1 MPKTFPLFRQRP
13 GRMTAWLVLGNVLVI
28 GALVAMT
35 VFSLRSQWESE
46 ETRASET
53 ADNLAQSLSIEVS
66 AELRNA
72 DNALSTIALRF
83 RSARLSR
90 EHEDSLMRIL
100 SEQESLLPQVDSL
113 SITDIYGHV
122 IAGDGAGEKPINV
135 FDRPYFA
142 QAMMSPDMVV
152 SEPLQSRYDG
162 QWCIVLARRLINHDG
177 QFAGITFAV
186 VSARHF
192 MERFSGLAL
201 GPSGAVSLRTD
212 SLNLIARYSAS
223 EPGTTRGFGA
233 RNLST
238 AMLQS
243 LAANP
248 DHGIY
253 RSFVALDNVERLT
266 AYRRVARYPVI
277 VFTGISSQDYLA
289 PWWRQVWQQSLLAAL
304 VALAVAGASWLIHRH
319 QRTVQTHQAA
329 LARVAQQQQMMLQND
344 LIGMVRLQDGHAV
357 WCNPALERM
366 FGYGGGEL
374 QHHAS
379 RLLFLTDEDHLRVAS
394 VGSAAIRAGASY
406 RVQLPMRRKD
416 GSAFWVDV
424 SGMVMSETESLWML
438 VDIDKLK
445 RSEESAQQ
453 QATQDA
459 LTELPNRRML
469 EERLADTLLQSRRSG
484 ESFTLCY
491 LDLDGFKPVND
502 RYGHDAGDEVLRQVA
517 QRLQELVR
525 NKDVVARMGGD
536 EFAILLP
543 GMGRAAD
550 AEQLL
555 QRVLFSIQRRIQLDT
570 GESVSVNA
578 SIGAVIGS
586 GADLGRDLLRAADE
600 VMYEA
605 KRRGKGRIQ
614 VAQPAQPRAATEAA
628 ARDWA
633 AAA

>member
-1 MPKTFPLFRQRP
+1 MPKPPLLFRQRP

-28 GALVAMT
+28 AALALMT
-35 VFSLRSQWESE
+35 VFSLRSQWQTE

-53 ADNLAQSLSIEVS
+53 TDNLAQSLSVEVS

-113 SITDIYGHV
+113 SITDIYGQV
-122 IAGDGAGEKPINV
+122 IAGDGAGDKPINV

-142 QAMMSPDMVV
+142 QAMMSQDMVV

-186 VSARHF
+186 VSAQHF
-192 MERFSGLAL
+192 VDRFSHLAL
-201 GPSGAVSLRTD
+201 GASGAVSLRTEG
-212 SLNLIARYSAS
+212 LNLIARYSAS
-223 EPGTTRGFGA
+223 EPGTTRGFGT
-233 RNLST
+233 RTLST
-238 AMLQS
+238 AMLHS
-243 LAANP
+243 LADNP

-253 RSFVALDNVERLT
+253 RSYVALDNVERIT

-277 VFTGISSQDYLA
+277 VFTGMSSQDYLTS
-289 PWWRQVWQQSLLAAL
+289 WWHQVWQQSMLAAL

-319 QRTVQTHQAA
+319 QRTVQGHQAA
-329 LARVAQQQQMMLQND
+329 LARVAQQQQMMLHND
-344 LIGMVRLQDGHAV
+344 LIGMVRLQEGRAV

-366 FGYGGGEL
+366 FGYDSGAL
-374 QHHAS
+374 QGHAS

-394 VGSAAIRAGASY
+394 VGSAAIRAGESY
-406 RVQLPMRRKD
+406 RIQLPMRRKD

-424 SGMVMSETESLWML
+424 SGMVMSATESLWML

-453 QATQDA
+453 QATQDP

-469 EERLADTLLQSRRSG
+469 EERLADTLLQAHRSG

-502 RYGHDAGDEVLRQVA
+502 RYGHEAGDEVLRQVA

-543 GMGRAAD
+543 GMARAAD

-614 VAQPAQPRAATEAA
+614 LAQPSPLREATEAG

>member
-1 MPKTFPLFRQRP
+1 MPKMHPLFRQWP
-13 GRMTAWLVLGNVLVI
+13 SRMTAWLVLGNVLVI
-28 GALVAMT
+28 AALIAMT
-35 VFSLRSQWESE
+35 VFSLRSQWRSE
-46 ETRASET
+46 EERASQT
-53 ADNLAQSLSIEVS
+53 TDNLAQSLSVEIG

-100 SEQESLLPQVDSL
+100 DEQESLLPQVDSL

-142 QAMMSPDMVV
+142 QAMMSADMIV

-186 VSARHF
+186 VSSRHF
-192 MERFSGLAL
+192 VERFGQLAL
-201 GPSGAVSLRTD
+201 GTSGAVSLRTD
-212 SLNLIARYSAS
+212 SLNLVARYSAG

-233 RNLST
+233 RNLSP
-238 AMLQS
+238 AMLHS
-243 LAANP
+243 LSTHP
-248 DHGIY
+248 DHGVY
-253 RSFVALDNVERLT
+253 RSHVALDNVERIT
-266 AYRRVARYPVI
+266 AYRRLARYPVI

-289 PWWRQVWQQSLLAAL
+289 SWWRQVWQQSLLTAL
-304 VALAVAGASWLIHRH
+304 VAVAVAGASWLIHRH
-319 QRTVQTHQAA
+319 QRTVQRHQAA
-329 LARVAQQQQMMLQND
+329 LAHLAQQQQMMLQND
-344 LIGMVRLQDGHAV
+344 LIGMVRLQDGKAV

-366 FGYGGGEL
+366 FGYDAGEL
-374 QHHAS
+374 QDHAS
-379 RLLFLTDEDHLRVAS
+379 RLLFLTDEDHLRVATI
-394 VGSAAIRAGASY
+394 GSAAIRAGESY

-424 SGMVMSETESLWML
+424 SGMVMSATESLWML

-453 QATQDA
+453 QATRDA
-459 LTELPNRRML
+459 LTDLPNRRML
-469 EERLADTLLQSRRSG
+469 EERLADTLLQARRHG
-484 ESFTLCY
+484 DGFTLCY

-517 QRLQELVR
+517 RRLQELVR

-543 GMGRAAD
+543 GLSRQQD

-555 QRVLFSIQRRIQLDT
+555 QRVLFSIQRRIQLDN

-586 GADLGRDLLRAADE
+586 GGDEGRDLLRAADE

-614 VAQPAQPRAATEAA
+614 VIQPSQLRAASEAD